1 MNDPVAEGESRRTFA
16 ANRAVGIVTLAAEVR
31 NGMTTRVRVHEE
43 GSLRLR
49 FPGPRSAELEAVIVN
64 TAGGVAGGDRL
75 DLAISAGAG
84 ARLIVTSA
92 AAEKIYRSL
101 GPDAVIGIKLDV
113 SAGATLAWLPQETI
127 LFDRAMLARRIDV
140 ELAEDAGL
148 IMAEAVIFGRSG
160 MGEQVELGRLADRWR
175 VRRAG
180 RLVFAESVRLE
191 GHIADRLGATAVAGG
206 GVAIATVLVVPADDA
221 MVARLRALAEGFQ
234 GEVGISAW
242 NGFAVA
248 RFCAENGARLRHD
261 LVIVLAAL
269 RAGSLP
275 RLWLN

>member
-1 MNDPVAEGESRRTFA
+1 M
-16 ANRAVGIVTLAAEVR
+16 
-31 NGMTTRVRVHEE
+31 
-43 GSLRLR
+43 
-49 FPGPRSAELEAVIVN
+49 
-64 TAGGVAGGDRL
+64 
-75 DLAISAGAG
+75 
-84 ARLIVTSA
+84 
-92 AAEKIYRSL
+92 
-101 GPDAVIGIKLDV
+101 
-113 SAGATLAWLPQETI
+113 
-127 LFDRAMLARRIDV
+127 
-140 ELAEDAGL
+140 
-148 IMAEAVIFGRSG
+148 
-160 MGEQVELGRLADRWR
+160 
-175 VRRAG
+175 
-180 RLVFAESVRLE
+180 RLE